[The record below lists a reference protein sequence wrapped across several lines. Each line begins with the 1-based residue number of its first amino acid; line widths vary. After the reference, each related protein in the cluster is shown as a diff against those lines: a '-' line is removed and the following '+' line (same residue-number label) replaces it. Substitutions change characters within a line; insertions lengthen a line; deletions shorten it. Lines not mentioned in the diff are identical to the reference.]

1 MEQNSR
7 GCGCVL
13 TCWGGGVFH
22 LVCLYYLIDLPEQL
36 SFVNECNYVI
46 KNEVFLS
53 LHLPSFQTEIAK
65 RLNTICAQVI
75 PFLSQ
80 EVSSCDCSRLHTL
93 FAGSSSAG
101 TILQRPTLSACFAAS
116 AAGGPS
122 RGACKAGDHGGA
134 QCGHRGTRTAR
145 SSTNRV
151 YTFTLSFHTRSVS
164 VSCV

>member
-1 MEQNSR
+1 M
-7 GCGCVL
+7 L

-53 LHLPSFQTEIAK
+53 LRLPSFQTEIAK

-80 EVSSCDCSRLHTL
+80 EVSTCDCSRLH
-93 FAGSSSAG
+93 AGSSSAG
-101 TILQRPTLSACFAAS
+101 TILQCPSLLRVLQHQQQVVQAVERAKQVTMAELNAVIGVRGLPGLPPTVCIPLLS
-116 AAGGPS
+116 
-122 RGACKAGDHGGA
+122 
-134 QCGHRGTRTAR
+134 
-145 SSTNRV
+145 
-151 YTFTLSFHTRSVS
+151 SFHTRSICQ
-164 VSCV
+164 CVLCAT